1 MSQIALFDF
10 SSEESPF
17 MGQPISLEE
26 EILEQENTKH
36 NMENVRSIDGM
47 MYVIFYILKFHI

>member
-10 SSEESPF
+10 SFEESPF